1 MFVYVRFYVPVLIIS
16 IILIVILIIIFVI
29 IKRRVSVLHFL
40 ITKVRNQTVKLPQA
54 RKYQGKY
61 DPAEEAQKV
70 WGFYCLPLSAI
81 NAL

>member
-1 MFVYVRFYVPVLIIS
+1 MYYI
-16 IILIVILIIIFVI
+16 
-29 IKRRVSVLHFL
+29 FL

-81 NAL
+81 TAL